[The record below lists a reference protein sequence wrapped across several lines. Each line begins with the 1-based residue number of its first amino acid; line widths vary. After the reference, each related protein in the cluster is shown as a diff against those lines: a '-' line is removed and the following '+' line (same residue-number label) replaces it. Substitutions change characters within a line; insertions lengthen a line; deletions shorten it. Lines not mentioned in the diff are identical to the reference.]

1 MPPVVIRVEPFAAG
15 QTWRVHHPPG
25 FWLGPTPYGYGISWS
40 RSEGRV
46 DYDYAV
52 EWSPPYDPV
61 RFEWG
66 GEEYVFALEGA
77 GSEEIAR
84 ARTARVKEG
93 MGFG

>member
-1 MPPVVIRVEPFAAG
+1 MSTVVIRVEPFGAG
-15 QTWRVHHPPG
+15 QMWRVHHPPG

-40 RSEGRV
+40 HSEGRS

-52 EWSPPYDPV
+52 EWPPPYDPV

-66 GEEYVFALEGA
+66 GHEYVFALEGA

-84 ARTARVKEG
+84 ARTVQVKAG
-93 MGFG
+93 MSLG